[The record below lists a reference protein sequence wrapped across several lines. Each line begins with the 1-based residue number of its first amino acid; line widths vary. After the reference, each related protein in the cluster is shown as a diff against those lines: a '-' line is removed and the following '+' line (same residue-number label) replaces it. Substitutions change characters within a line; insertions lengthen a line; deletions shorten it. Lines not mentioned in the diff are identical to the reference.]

1 MYMGGNGFYWR
12 IANSEAIP
20 DVIEVRRAEGGIRA
34 WPAEPGEAYHQL
46 DGGYGGLWRR
56 NGRPPQM
63 LAGVGFTAQGLFEGS
78 YYRRLRRRT
87 TTGCSRAWTAKSS
100 ATKACPAAVR
110 PGSSWTAP
118 ISASARPPNA
128 TILARS
134 EKHQP
139 HFIAV
144 PEELLSHVNTV
155 TGERPGQPDPRRD
168 RHIRDREWRR
178 GVRDR
183 VDHLLWQPAGE
194 RLRQQGRARHRQRP
208 AAVHEHLT

>member
-1 MYMGGNGFYWR
+1 
-12 IANSEAIP
+12 
-20 DVIEVRRAEGGIRA
+20 VIEVRRAEGGIRA

-78 YYRRLRRRT
+78 YYRRLPAPDYDWVFE
-87 TTGCSRAWTAKSS
+87 GVDGEIFGDEGLSGGGAAGFELDRADFRLGT
-100 ATKACPAAVR
+100 
-110 PGSSWTAP
+110 
-118 ISASARPPNA
+118 PPNA

-144 PEELLSHVNTV
+144 LEELLSHVNTV
-155 TGERPGQPDPRRD
+155 TGEPRD
-168 RHIRDREWRR
+168 NLIRAEIVIFETANGGAVFATGSITYCGSLPVNGYDNKVARVTGNVLRR
-178 GVRDR
+178 FM
-183 VDHLLWQPAGE
+183 
-194 RLRQQGRARHRQRP
+194 
-208 AAVHEHLT
+208 T